1 LPQPPEGGWKDLSI
15 RRAEKSAVYFW
26 YGQEHT
32 MASPLVT
39 TVWLQENLDNE
50 RLVLIDAS
58 MATVIGKEP
67 IVYSQPVWIP
77 GSYQIDLEGTLCN
90 TQSSQLHAFPTEEQF
105 TQEIR
110 RLGITPESLVVLY
123 DNQGIYSAPRAWWIL
138 RSMGLEQ
145 VFVLD
150 GGLPQW
156 LAEGRE
162 TVSAPVQGAASSGSI
177 AGRLHPE
184 RVRDSSFVL
193 QHLDDEQ
200 VAVIDARSRA
210 RFLAQAPEPRPGVR
224 GGHIPNSLNLPFT
237 EVLDGYRFMPA
248 SELKATFKQ
257 LAPNLQ
263 PGNGHQLV
271 FSCGSGITACII
283 LLAAELAGYDQL
295 SLYDGSWADW
305 GSDESLPVA

>member
-1 LPQPPEGGWKDLSI
+1 M
-15 RRAEKSAVYFW
+15 
-26 YGQEHT
+26 T
-32 MASPLVT
+32 TPLVT
-39 TVWLQENLDNE
+39 TDWLQENLDND

-58 MATVIGKEP
+58 MATVIGTEP
-67 IVYSQPVWIP
+67 IVYEHPEWIP
-77 GSYQIDLEGTLCN
+77 GSQQIDLEGTLCN
-90 TQSSQLHAFPTEEQF
+90 TESSQLHAFPTEAQLTE
-105 TQEIR
+105 EAR

-138 RSMGLEQ
+138 RAMGIPQ

-156 LAEGRE
+156 LAEGRK
-162 TVSAPVQGAASSGSI
+162 TVSAPVKDSASPGSVV
-177 AGRLHPE
+177 GNLNPL
-184 RVRDSSFVL
+184 RVRDSAYVFE
-193 QHLDDEQ
+193 HLEDEG
-200 VAVIDARSRA
+200 VTVIDARSRA

-237 EVLDGYRFMPA
+237 EILDGYRFKPA
-248 SELKATFKQ
+248 SELAATFEKV
-257 LAPNLQ
+257 APGLQ
-263 PGNGHQLV
+263 PGNGQQLV

-283 LLAAELAGYDQL
+283 LLAAELAGHDQL

>member
-1 LPQPPEGGWKDLSI
+1 
-15 RRAEKSAVYFW
+15 
-26 YGQEHT
+26 
-32 MASPLVT
+32 
-39 TVWLQENLDNE
+39 
-50 RLVLIDAS
+50 

-67 IVYSQPVWIP
+67 IVYDHPVWIP
-77 GSYQIDLEGTLCN
+77 GSFQIDLEGTLCN
-90 TQSSQLHAFPTEEQF
+90 TESSQLHAFPTEEQF
-105 TQEIR
+105 TQEVR
-110 RLGITPESLVVLY
+110 RLGITPERLVVLY

-162 TVSAPVQGAASSGSI
+162 TVSAPINSAAGNM
-177 AGRLHPE
+177 AGRLDRG
-184 RVRDSSFVL
+184 RVRDSAFVL
-193 QHLDDEQ
+193 QHLDDER
-200 VAVIDARSRA
+200 VSVIDARSRA

-224 GGHIPNSLNLPFT
+224 GGHIPNSLSLPFT
-237 EVLDGYRFMPA
+237 EVLDGYRFKPV
-248 SELKATFKQ
+248 SELEAKFRHLGT
-257 LAPNLQ
+257 NLQ
-263 PGNGHQLV
+263 PGDGHQLV

-305 GSDESLPVA
+305 GSDDSLPVA

>member
-1 LPQPPEGGWKDLSI
+1 
-15 RRAEKSAVYFW
+15 
-26 YGQEHT
+26 

-39 TVWLQENLDNE
+39 TDWLLENLDNE

-67 IVYSQPVWIP
+67 IVYDQPVWIP
-77 GSYQIDLEGTLCN
+77 GSYRIDLEGTLCD
-90 TQSSQLHAFPTEEQF
+90 TGSSQLHAFPTGEQF
-105 TQEIR
+105 TQEVR
-110 RLGITPESLVVLY
+110 RLGITSESLVVLY

-150 GGLPQW
+150 GGLPLW
-156 LAEGRE
+156 LAEERE
-162 TVSAPVQGAASSGSI
+162 TVSAPVQGAASAGNLT
-177 AGRLHPE
+177 GRLDRE
-184 RVRDSSFVL
+184 RVRDSAFVL

-237 EVLDGYRFMPA
+237 EVLDGYRFKPA
-248 SELKATFKQ
+248 SELEAMLRQ

-263 PGNGHQLV
+263 PGNGQQLV
-271 FSCGSGITACII
+271 FSCGSGVTACII

-305 GSDESLPVA
+305 GSDESLPVAWD

>member
-1 LPQPPEGGWKDLSI
+1 
-15 RRAEKSAVYFW
+15 
-26 YGQEHT
+26 

-39 TVWLQENLDNE
+39 TDWLLENLDNE

-67 IVYSQPVWIP
+67 IVYDQPVWIP
-77 GSYQIDLEGTLCN
+77 GSYRIDLEGTLCD
-90 TQSSQLHAFPTEEQF
+90 TGSSQLHAFPTGEQF
-105 TQEIR
+105 TQEVR
-110 RLGITPESLVVLY
+110 RLGITSESLVVLY

-150 GGLPQW
+150 GGLPLW
-156 LAEGRE
+156 LAEERE
-162 TVSAPVQGAASSGSI
+162 TVSAPVQGAASAGNLT
-177 AGRLHPE
+177 GRLDRE
-184 RVRDSSFVL
+184 RVRDSAFVL

-237 EVLDGYRFMPA
+237 EVLDGYRFKPA
-248 SELKATFKQ
+248 SELEAMFRQ

-263 PGNGHQLV
+263 PGNGQQLV
-271 FSCGSGITACII
+271 FSCGSGVTACII

-305 GSDESLPVA
+305 GSDESLPVAWD

>member
-1 LPQPPEGGWKDLSI
+1 
-15 RRAEKSAVYFW
+15 
-26 YGQEHT
+26 
-32 MASPLVT
+32 
-39 TVWLQENLDNE
+39 
-50 RLVLIDAS
+50 
-58 MATVIGKEP
+58 
-67 IVYSQPVWIP
+67 
-77 GSYQIDLEGTLCN
+77 
-90 TQSSQLHAFPTEEQF
+90 
-105 TQEIR
+105 
-110 RLGITPESLVVLY
+110 VVLY

-162 TVSAPVQGAASSGSI
+162 AVSAPINSAASLGNM
-177 AGRLHPE
+177 AGRLDRR
-184 RVRDSSFVL
+184 RVRDSAFVL
-193 QHLDDEQ
+193 QHLDDER
-200 VAVIDARSRA
+200 VSVIDARSRA

-237 EVLDGYRFMPA
+237 EVLDGYRFKPV
-248 SELKATFKQ
+248 SELESTFKR
-257 LAPNLQ
+257 LAPSLQ
-263 PGNGHQLV
+263 PGDGHQLV

-305 GSDESLPVA
+305 GSDDSLPVA

>member
-1 LPQPPEGGWKDLSI
+1 
-15 RRAEKSAVYFW
+15 
-26 YGQEHT
+26 

-39 TVWLQENLDNE
+39 TDWLQENLDNE

-67 IVYSQPVWIP
+67 IVYDHPVWIP
-77 GSYQIDLEGTLCN
+77 GSYQIDLEGTLCD
-90 TQSSQLHAFPTEEQF
+90 TGSSQLHAFPTEEQF
-105 TQEIR
+105 TQEVR
-110 RLGITPESLVVLY
+110 RLGITPNSLVVLY

-156 LAEGRE
+156 LAEGRD
-162 TVSAPVQGAASSGSI
+162 TVSAPVREAASSGSVV
-177 AGRLHPE
+177 GNLGPS
-184 RVRDSSFVL
+184 RVRDSAYVL
-193 QHLDDEQ
+193 QHLEDEQ

-237 EVLDGYRFMPA
+237 EVLEGYRFKPA
-248 SELKATFKQ
+248 SELAETFKN
-257 LAPNLQ
+257 LAPNLH

-271 FSCGSGITACII
+271 FSCGSGVTACII
-283 LLAAELAGYDQL
+283 LLAAKVAGYDQL

>member
-1 LPQPPEGGWKDLSI
+1 
-15 RRAEKSAVYFW
+15 
-26 YGQEHT
+26 

-39 TVWLQENLDNE
+39 TDWLQENLDNE

-67 IVYSQPVWIP
+67 IVYDQPVWIP
-77 GSYQIDLEGTLCN
+77 GSYRIDLEGTLCD
-90 TQSSQLHAFPTEEQF
+90 TGSSQLHAFPTGEQF
-105 TQEIR
+105 TQEVR
-110 RLGITPESLVVLY
+110 RLGITSESLVVLY

-150 GGLPQW
+150 GGLPLW
-156 LAEGRE
+156 LAEERE
-162 TVSAPVQGAASSGSI
+162 TVSAPVQGAASAGNLT
-177 AGRLHPE
+177 GRLDRE
-184 RVRDSSFVL
+184 RVRDSAFVL

-237 EVLDGYRFMPA
+237 EVLDGYRFKPA
-248 SELKATFKQ
+248 SELEAMFRQ

-263 PGNGHQLV
+263 PGNGQQLV
-271 FSCGSGITACII
+271 FSCGSGVTACII

-305 GSDESLPVA
+305 GSDESLPVAWD

>member
-1 LPQPPEGGWKDLSI
+1 
-15 RRAEKSAVYFW
+15 
-26 YGQEHT
+26 

-39 TVWLQENLDNE
+39 TDWLQENLDNE

-67 IVYSQPVWIP
+67 IIYDQPVWIP

-90 TQSSQLHAFPTEEQF
+90 TESSQIHAFPTEEQF
-105 TQEIR
+105 TQEVR

-162 TVSAPVQGAASSGSI
+162 TVSSSVQGATAAGNM
-177 AGRLHPE
+177 AGRLDPE
-184 RVRDSSFVL
+184 RVRDSAYVF

-237 EVLDGYRFMPA
+237 EVLDGYRFKPV
-248 SELKATFKQ
+248 SELGATFKQ
-257 LAPNLQ
+257 LAPNLH
-263 PGNGHQLV
+263 PGNGQQLV

-283 LLAAELAGYDQL
+283 LLAAELAGYNQL

>member
-1 LPQPPEGGWKDLSI
+1 
-15 RRAEKSAVYFW
+15 
-26 YGQEHT
+26 
-32 MASPLVT
+32 MASPLVST
-39 TVWLQENLDNE
+39 DWLQENLDNE

-67 IVYSQPVWIP
+67 IVYDHPVWIP
-77 GSYQIDLEGTLCN
+77 GSFQIDLEGTLCN
-90 TQSSQLHAFPTEEQF
+90 TESSQLHAFPTEEQF
-105 TQEIR
+105 TQEVR

-156 LAEGRE
+156 LAEGRK
-162 TVSAPVQGAASSGSI
+162 TVSAPINSAAY
-177 AGRLHPE
+177 AGNMAGLLDPE
-184 RVRDSSFVL
+184 RVRDSAFVL
-193 QHLDDEQ
+193 QHLDDER
-200 VAVIDARSRA
+200 VSVIDARSRA

-224 GGHIPNSLNLPFT
+224 GGHIPNSLSLPFT
-237 EVLDGYRFMPA
+237 EVLDGYRFKPV
-248 SELKATFKQ
+248 SELEAKFRHLGT
-257 LAPNLQ
+257 NLQ
-263 PGNGHQLV
+263 PGDGHQLV

-305 GSDESLPVA
+305 GSDDSLPVA

>member
-1 LPQPPEGGWKDLSI
+1 
-15 RRAEKSAVYFW
+15 
-26 YGQEHT
+26 

-39 TVWLQENLDNE
+39 TDWLQENLDNE

-67 IVYSQPVWIP
+67 IVYDHPVWIP
-77 GSYQIDLEGTLCN
+77 GSFQIDLEGTLCN
-90 TQSSQLHAFPTEEQF
+90 TESSQLHAFPTEEQF
-105 TQEIR
+105 TQEVR
-110 RLGITPESLVVLY
+110 RLGITPESRVVLY

-156 LAEGRE
+156 LAEGRK
-162 TVSAPVQGAASSGSI
+162 TVSAPINSAASDGNM
-177 AGRLHPE
+177 AGLLDPE
-184 RVRDSSFVL
+184 RVRDSAFVL
-193 QHLDDEQ
+193 QHLDDER
-200 VAVIDARSRA
+200 VSVIDARSRA

-224 GGHIPNSLNLPFT
+224 GGHIPNSLSLPFT
-237 EVLDGYRFMPA
+237 EVLDGYRFKPV
-248 SELKATFKQ
+248 SELEAKFRHLGT
-257 LAPNLQ
+257 NLQ
-263 PGNGHQLV
+263 PGDGHQLV

-305 GSDESLPVA
+305 GSDDSLPVA

>member
-1 LPQPPEGGWKDLSI
+1 
-15 RRAEKSAVYFW
+15 
-26 YGQEHT
+26 

-39 TVWLQENLDNE
+39 TEWLQENLYNE

-67 IVYSQPVWIP
+67 IVYDQPVWIP
-77 GSYQIDLEGTLCN
+77 GSYQIDLERTLCN
-90 TQSSQLHAFPTEEQF
+90 TESSQLHAFPTEEQF
-105 TQEIR
+105 TQEVR
-110 RLGITPESLVVLY
+110 RLGITPDSLVVLY

-150 GGLPQW
+150 GGLPLW

-162 TVSAPVQGAASSGSI
+162 TVSAPVQGAGSAGHM
-177 AGRLHPE
+177 AGRLDRS
-184 RVRDSSFVL
+184 RVRDSAYVF

-200 VAVIDARSRA
+200 VAVIDARSRG

-237 EVLDGYRFMPA
+237 EVLDGYRFKPA
-248 SELKATFKQ
+248 SELAATFKQ
-257 LAPNLQ
+257 LAPDLQ
-263 PGNGHQLV
+263 PGNGQQLV